1 MFQIQVVQHVDDQ
14 SESADPF
21 AVVDGYVSAYEMSGA
36 DFLHCSEGFY
46 GLEKF
51 GERLLAAADP
61 FAGIAV
67 DLWRCHAGDM
77 DIIELQGGLYV
88 QPLASPSMEPPP
100 ATAVIYIDPFS
111 AFGDGRHPSTV
122 LCLRFLAEHM
132 GALTEESR
140 AGMSVLDAGAGTGIL
155 SIAAEKLG
163 AGLVDAVELNASA
176 VENARRNTRLNGC
189 EKTVVRQGDLLSV
202 GFTRTYD
209 IVLANLISDVIISCL
224 GVLVPLVRTR
234 GIMIASGISRA
245 RSAEV
250 EDRFYGAGLRI
261 VDSAFLDGWMGYLL
275 ER

>member
-14 SESADPF
+14 SDSADSF
-21 AVVDGYVSAYEMSGA
+21 AVLHGYESTYEISASDY
-36 DFLHCSEGFY
+36 LHCSEGFC
-46 GLEKF
+46 GLEGF
-51 GERLLAAADP
+51 GERLKAASDP

-67 DLWRCHAGDM
+67 DFWRCHAEDM
-77 DIIELQGGLYV
+77 DIIELRGGLYV

-100 ATAVIYIDPFS
+100 AAAVIYIDPFS

-132 GALTEESR
+132 GALAEESR

-176 VENARRNTRLNGC
+176 VENARRNIRLNGC
-189 EKTVVRQGDLLSV
+189 GRTVVRQGDLLGA
-202 GFTRTYD
+202 GFTRMYD

-224 GVLVPLVRTR
+224 SVLVPLVRPG
-234 GIMIASGISRA
+234 GIMIASGISRTRA
-245 RSAEV
+245 AGV
-250 EDRFYGAGLRI
+250 EERFYGAGLRI